1 MRRPLRSKT
10 AIPSKRAAT
19 TPLPAA
25 KAPRAPSAAPAPG
38 DGGDP
43 KSAIQTYRKML
54 AVLEC
59 FSTIDRRLSLAEIT
73 ARVGLPRAT
82 THRILSA
89 LRQIGFIEQD
99 DRSSAYG
106 LGLRLFQLGSRTLAN
121 MDLHREAKPFVDRL
135 RALTGESVHL
145 GVFDGVE
152 MVVIERGRSDERL
165 RPGNELETAPAY
177 CTGVGKAAL
186 AFQDARAIDQLVAGG
201 LRPFTPNTIT
211 NGPALLA
218 ELKRI
223 ERLGYAVDNGEHQPS
238 IACVAAPIR
247 DRSGRVFA
255 AISVSGPS
263 DRVNAKRVPAL
274 AEHVVR
280 AADAISR
287 QLGWRGET
295 GAKA

>member
-1 MRRPLRSKT
+1 MRRPTRNRT
-10 AIPSKRAAT
+10 PNQATRTGTAAT
-19 TPLPAA
+19 RPPARIEAADRMPLE
-25 KAPRAPSAAPAPG
+25 
-38 DGGDP
+38 GGDP
-43 KSAIQTYRKML
+43 KSAIQTYGKML

-59 FSTIDRRLSLAEIT
+59 FTLVDRRLSLAEIT
-73 ARVGLPRAT
+73 AQVGLPRAT

-89 LRQIGFIEQD
+89 LKQIGFIEQD

-135 RALTGESVHL
+135 RTLTGESVHL

-152 MVVIERGRSDERL
+152 MVVIERGRSDDRP
-165 RPGNELETAPAY
+165 RPGSELETAPAY

-186 AFQDARAIDQLVAGG
+186 AFQDARAIRQVIAGG

-211 NGPALLA
+211 SGPALLA

-223 ERLGYAVDNGEHQPS
+223 ERLGYAVDSGEHQPS

-247 DRSGRVFA
+247 DRTGRVFA

-263 DRVNAKRVPAL
+263 DRVSAKRVPML
-274 AEHVVR
+274 AGHVVR
-280 AADAISR
+280 TADAISR
-287 QLGWRGET
+287 QLGWRGDG
-295 GAKA
+295 GAKS